1 MKITRR
7 YFLLMVIACAM
18 AFTGKRALADDP
30 LPSWNDGPAKQSI
43 TDFVAKVTKDGSPDF
58 VPVPERI
65 ATFDNDGTLWCE
77 KPLPVQLFF
86 ALDRVKALAPQH
98 PEWKDQE
105 PFKFVLEDDMKGL
118 MGTGQKGLVEILM
131 ATHSGMTTDE
141 YNQIVKDWLKTARH
155 PRFDKPYT
163 SLAYQPM
170 LELLS
175 YLRASG
181 FKTYIVSGG
190 GIEFMRCFADDVYGV
205 PPEQVIGSSG
215 VTKFEMRDGVPVLIK
230 EPEIHFVDDG
240 PGKPVGINEFI
251 GRRPIMA
258 FGNSDGDLQ
267 MLEYTGAGSG
277 ARYCLYVHHDDPDR
291 EYAYDR
297 QDSLA
302 RLDKGLDEA
311 AVKGWTV
318 VSMKNDWKTIFP
330 ADLPPVTAVDIALEP
345 DDTMIQ
351 HATVVNARL
360 LSVFPKGFALDATHH
375 PHISMLQRYVRT
387 ADLDNVY
394 AAAQKVLA
402 SEQVTALKL
411 KAFKYYYIKDK
422 TIGLAGIVV
431 EPTPE
436 LLKIQQDLIDA
447 VAPYTEPTGTAA
459 AFVTT
464 AEAPDINQPTIDYI
478 AHFVPDASGEHFN
491 PHVTVGIATA
501 DYLDAMLAEP
511 FDEFTFSPIGAS
523 VYHLGNYGTAR
534 EQLKSL
540 DLNP

>member
-240 PGKPVGINEFI
+240 PGKPVGIDEFI
-251 GRRPIMA
+251 GH
-258 FGNSDGDLQ
+258 G
-267 MLEYTGAGSG
+267 
-277 ARYCLYVHHDDPDR
+277 
-291 EYAYDR
+291 
-297 QDSLA
+297 
-302 RLDKGLDEA
+302 
-311 AVKGWTV
+311 
-318 VSMKNDWKTIFP
+318 
-330 ADLPPVTAVDIALEP
+330 
-345 DDTMIQ
+345 
-351 HATVVNARL
+351 
-360 LSVFPKGFALDATHH
+360 
-375 PHISMLQRYVRT
+375 VR
-387 ADLDNVY
+387 
-394 AAAQKVLA
+394 
-402 SEQVTALKL
+402 
-411 KAFKYYYIKDK
+411 
-422 TIGLAGIVV
+422 
-431 EPTPE
+431 
-436 LLKIQQDLIDA
+436 
-447 VAPYTEPTGTAA
+447 
-459 AFVTT
+459 
-464 AEAPDINQPTIDYI
+464 
-478 AHFVPDASGEHFN
+478 
-491 PHVTVGIATA
+491 
-501 DYLDAMLAEP
+501 
-511 FDEFTFSPIGAS
+511 
-523 VYHLGNYGTAR
+523 
-534 EQLKSL
+534 
-540 DLNP
+540 

>member
-1 MKITRR
+1 
-7 YFLLMVIACAM
+7 MVIACAM